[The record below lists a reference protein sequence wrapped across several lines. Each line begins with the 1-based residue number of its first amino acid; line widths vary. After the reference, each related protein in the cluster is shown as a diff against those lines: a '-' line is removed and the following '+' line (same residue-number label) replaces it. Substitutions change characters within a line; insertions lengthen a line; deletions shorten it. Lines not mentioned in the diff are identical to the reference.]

1 VVSSTVA
8 AALRQL
14 VMFVVDKVV
23 EEHRCMLLANELQSI
38 TLPDWTTQA
47 LVSAARD
54 AFAIFEDLCLLGNG
68 ERPRFVQLEYLH
80 KTFALEL
87 IESVLMN
94 YHELLHKVCLFSPLP
109 IRDLYASCCPQITV
123 MFTAFRA
130 LTLITTPPLP
140 PAPQTLSELS
150 AFPFS
155 LPGTRI
161 VILLK
166 QLSSELEMEA
176 EVILTLLIKL
186 ISGETDLGEPRP
198 GWLRVLVMEIMGG
211 KFPLCSSFL
220 AHWLTGTRPRD
231 PLRI

>member
-1 VVSSTVA
+1 
-8 AALRQL
+8 
-14 VMFVVDKVV
+14 
-23 EEHRCMLLANELQSI
+23 MLLANELQSI
-38 TLPDWTTQA
+38 TLPDGTTQA
-47 LVSAARD
+47 LGSAERD

-68 ERPRFVQLEYLH
+68 ERPQFLQLEYLH
-80 KTFALEL
+80 KTFVLEL

-94 YHELLHKVCLFSPLP
+94 YHELFHKVCLSSPLP
-109 IRDLYASCCPQITV
+109 IRDLYAGCCPQITV
-123 MFTAFRA
+123 TFTTLRA

-161 VILLK
+161 VVLLK
-166 QLSSELEMEA
+166 QFSSELEMEA

-198 GWLRVLVMEIMGG
+198 GG
-211 KFPLCSSFL
+211 
-220 AHWLTGTRPRD
+220 
-231 PLRI
+231 